1 MDNTTQETEDKALE
15 QLTEKARDCHQISF
29 KKAQTFA
36 RQAKALQKNLELRK
50 KQKEALN
57 KK

>member
-1 MDNTTQETEDKALE
+1 MQTETNESENEVLD
-15 QLTEKARDCHQISF
+15 QLTQKARDCHQISI

-50 KQKEALN
+50 KQKELLN